1 MKGDNRMEAFLI
13 LGGFVAIVGF
23 GLIKNR
29 RA

>member
-1 MKGDNRMEAFLI
+1 MKGDNRVEVFVI
-13 LGGFVAIVGF
+13 LGFVAVVGF